1 MKHFATS
8 LSQAWV
14 SLGLS
19 ALWMFFIPNHP
30 ISSLCAPGSYGRTH
44 SRDSVIPRDLPLK
57 LGAPKATDLGTVK
70 MVAEGK
76 KHYPFHLIVQESV
89 EIPKQRGRIPGSMWL
104 TGDSRIQE
112 IQFLPARKGSQAM
125 GLSLLAKDKINKS
138 NHQRASRQATST
150 RNCKYQNPPPPLSV

>member
-1 MKHFATS
+1 
-8 LSQAWV
+8 
-14 SLGLS
+14 
-19 ALWMFFIPNHP
+19 
-30 ISSLCAPGSYGRTH
+30 
-44 SRDSVIPRDLPLK
+44 
-57 LGAPKATDLGTVK
+57 

-104 TGDSRIQE
+104 TGDYRIQE

-138 NHQRASRQATST
+138 NHQRAYRQATST
-150 RNCKYQNPPPPLSV
+150 RNCKYQNPPPPRSVENSVVNEYVGL